1 MSAFSPLVDP
11 EAERATGRKGMVM
24 WAVFDHAPA
33 GRPRPLSANVNVDA
47 TV

>member
-24 WAVFDHAPA
+24 
-33 GRPRPLSANVNVDA
+33 LQ
-47 TV
+47 